1 MNEYYYIILH
11 KQFAYCN
18 HRGTGNQR
26 EEEKDIRVLFSFN
39 RLGNDE
45 HYARN
50 PGSASVKSLG
60 QAQGWLL
67 LTLV

>member
-1 MNEYYYIILH
+1 MNEYYYIILN
-11 KQFAYCN
+11 KQFVYCN
-18 HRGTGNQR
+18 HRGTGSQR
-26 EEEKDIRVLFSFN
+26 EEEEDIRVLFSFV
-39 RLGNDE
+39 RLGKDG

-60 QAQGWLL
+60 QAQRWLV